1 MVWIGK
7 GCITALSVWL
17 TILLTQQMHPTVTMP
32 LIPAAFVGLFAY
44 VVSTLFLN
52 IFSSSALAILHS
64 FILTEDQDGP
74 KDHIPESL
82 KAFLDKEDF
91 KDHENEHEPG
101 LKKEDENAME

>member
-1 MVWIGK
+1 
-7 GCITALSVWL
+7 
-17 TILLTQQMHPTVTMP
+17 MP
-32 LIPAAFVGLFAY
+32 LIPAIFVGVFAY
-44 VVSTLFLN
+44 IVSTLFLG

-82 KAFLDKEDF
+82 KGFLDKEDF

-101 LKKEDENAME
+101 LTKKTTGTEDAVVNNME